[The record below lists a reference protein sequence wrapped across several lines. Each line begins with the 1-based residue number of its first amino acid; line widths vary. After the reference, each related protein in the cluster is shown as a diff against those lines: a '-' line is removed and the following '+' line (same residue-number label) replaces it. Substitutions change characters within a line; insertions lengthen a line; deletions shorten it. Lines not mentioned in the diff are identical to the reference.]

1 LRLLR
6 TALFSLVF
14 GFFSWL
20 PGAQA
25 DQAAQTGQAAPVSQ
39 AGKTPQVA
47 QAAQAAPTAPASQAA
62 PVSQAGKTTQVAQA
76 GQAGKAAQDASGPAD
91 VVNAFHNA
99 LLNNMKHGKEYGCE
113 GRIKHLEPVVDS
125 SFDVGLIAQTV
136 MRKHWPELSDA
147 QHKQLIAAFREMT
160 IVTYADQFASFGG
173 EVFSVQNTQTLPNG
187 DQLVHARLQPGSG
200 DLVAFDYILHGQNGN
215 WRIINII
222 ADGVSDLALR
232 TIQYNKL
239 YEQKDKGFDGLLAWL
254 QEQIKKTR
262 AECK

>member
-1 LRLLR
+1 MNWGTASCSPTADPATENALRLLR

-20 PGAQA
+20 PAAHAA
-25 DQAAQTGQAAPVSQ
+25 DTAA
-39 AGKTPQVA
+39 
-47 QAAQAAPTAPASQAA
+47 
-62 PVSQAGKTTQVAQA
+62 
-76 GQAGKAAQDASGPAD
+76 AD
-91 VVNAFHNA
+91 VVNGFHEA

-113 GRIKHLEPVVDS
+113 GRIKHLEPVVDN
-125 SFDVGLIAQTV
+125 SFDVPLIAQTV
-136 MRKHWPELSDA
+136 MRKHWGELSDA

-160 IVTYADQFASFGG
+160 VVTYADQFASFGG
-173 EVFSVQNTQTLPNG
+173 EVFSVQDTQTLPNG

-200 DLVAFDYILHGQNGN
+200 DLVAFDYILHGQDGN

-239 YEQKDKGFDGLLAWL
+239 YEQKDKGFNGLLTWL
-254 QEQIKKTR
+254 QDQIKKTR